1 MKLDLTSNRLTD
13 ESASNALAA
22 MLSERVHPPLIELKL
37 GSNQIKP
44 AGAQDILTAAFRTK
58 LEVII
63 LSNNLLT
70 DEFS

>member
-1 MKLDLTSNRLTD
+1 
-13 ESASNALAA
+13 
-22 MLSERVHPPLIELKL
+22 VHPPLKELKL
-37 GSNQIKP
+37 GSNQIEP
-44 AGAQDILTAAFRTK
+44 AGAQDILTAASRTK